1 MQTGL
6 RIVDDLAKHSS
17 PTLEKNLYLY
27 TSHYQEM
34 YISVLLIVAFLYIL
48 VIYQGSSNLGMH
60 KSNLAGLLK
69 CRLLAPLPE
78 FLIQ

>member
-1 MQTGL
+1 MHTRL
-6 RIVDDLAKHSS
+6 RIVDDLAKRSN
-17 PTLEKNLYLY
+17 PILEKNLYLY

-34 YISVLLIVAFLYIL
+34 YISVLLIVEFLYIL
-48 VIYQGSSNLGMH
+48 LKYQWSSNLSMH
-60 KSNLAGLLK
+60 KNHLDGLLK